1 MRWFA
6 KLLISNVQ
14 RGKVYY
20 NVNLGTSKTNKKNP
34 KLRSKFIIL
43 INTTNQMTQKQ
54 IKIHTPMF
62 RFNSEARGLGDRANN
77 FLCTPKEK

>member
-20 NVNLGTSKTNKKNP
+20 NINHGTSKTNQKKRNP

-43 INTTNQMTQKQ
+43 INATNQMTQKQ
-54 IKIHTPMF
+54 IKIHTPMINVQIQF
-62 RFNSEARGLGDRANN
+62 RGKRPWG
-77 FLCTPKEK
+77 